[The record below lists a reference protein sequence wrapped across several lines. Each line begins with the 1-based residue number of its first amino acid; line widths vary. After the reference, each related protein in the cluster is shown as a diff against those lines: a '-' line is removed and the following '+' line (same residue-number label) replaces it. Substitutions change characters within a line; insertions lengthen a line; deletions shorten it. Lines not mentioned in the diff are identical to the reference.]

1 MNWRDTVLT
10 ALAIAGLAVP
20 ARAASPIV
28 GPIMVSDPLAR
39 PQPQGGATVLSMT
52 VTNNGDVTDHLI
64 RAACPDAGSVTF
76 EAPVQEGSTELHQ
89 VEGFEVPARKAIF
102 LKPGGWQIT
111 LHDLRRAIAASE
123 VLPCTITFQLSGE
136 QIVQAGVREGAP

>member
-1 MNWRDTVLT
+1 MSWRDTALT
-10 ALAIAGLAVP
+10 ALAIAGLALP
-20 ARAASPIV
+20 ARAAGPIV
-28 GPIMVSDPLAR
+28 GPIMVSDPIAA
-39 PQPQGGATVLSMT
+39 PQPRGGATVLSMT

-111 LHDLRRAIAASE
+111 LHDLRRAIAASD
-123 VLPCTITFQLSGE
+123 VLPCTVTFQLSGE

>member
-1 MNWRDTVLT
+1 MNWRESALT

-20 ARAASPIV
+20 AFAANPIV

-39 PQPQGGATVLSMT
+39 PQRQGGTTVLSMT

-64 RAACPDAGSVTF
+64 RAACPDAGSITF

-89 VEGFEVPARKAIF
+89 VEGFEVPARRAIF

-111 LHDLRRAIAASE
+111 LHDLRHAIAASE

-136 QIVQAGVREGAP
+136 QIVQVGVQESAP

>member
-1 MNWRDTVLT
+1 MSWRDTALA
-10 ALAIAGLAVP
+10 ALAIAGLSLPV
-20 ARAASPIV
+20 RAAGPIV
-28 GPIMVSDPLAR
+28 GPIMVSDPLAT
-39 PQPQGGATVLSMT
+39 PQPKGGATVLSMT

-76 EAPVQEGSTELHQ
+76 EAPVQEGLAELHQ
-89 VEGFEVPARKAIF
+89 VEGFEVPAHKAIF

-111 LHDLRRAIAASE
+111 LHDLRRPIATSD
-123 VLPCTITFQLSGE
+123 VLPCTVTFQLSGE